1 MKRPAEAARGKA
13 LLSSGIFAVLLGSC
27 LALAMPAALA
37 AGSPAAQA
45 VTAPRADVAEVTPS
59 PTMPSDTNI
68 AALDQG
74 GEVESV
80 TGSFGPGHAGR
91 LLIDGLAQPTWTP
104 EVDGL
109 YPQEVVLSFYEREA
123 ALVEAVTFTFPPEV
137 ASRPKD
143 IEIAISMNS
152 PADGFTAIAKAT
164 LDESYA
170 VQTISFAPVQARY
183 LKVRLLSGTAFVQP
197 QIGEI
202 AIFEAAGK
210 DYTSLLARHPEIKRW
225 KSNVRFA
232 AQKGIDWLE
241 PATIDWQANH
251 TCFGCHVQGQTL
263 MGLAVAKANSYV
275 VSDSFMNE
283 VARFTRSHQ
292 RDDGAVDFPDAS
304 VSPTQY
310 VAMGLVYFDQSAGQT
325 RDPAMLKASS
335 WLLAHQQASG
345 AIEGD
350 WDEPPISQGSLMP
363 TANAL
368 IAFKSA
374 YENAQDPRYAKAA
387 DDALAYIEKAVPE
400 TTQDE
405 VFQILALSQFGSTEQ
420 RQLIPKF
427 VQSLLSQQ
435 DHDGG
440 WRENKQLPGANALAT
455 GEVLYALKQAG
466 VSIASPEFTA
476 GVRYLLKT
484 QEPSGTWPSTNSQS
498 RRPSEFAPTMWAV
511 IGLAGSYGDVAEP
524 TAASIK
530 SELDTRGRAILYIN
544 FDFDKST
551 IRPDAKPVIAE
562 VIKLMND
569 NPGLALKINGHTDSI
584 GLHDYN
590 LNLSKSRA
598 AAVVAAL
605 VAAQIAPAR
614 LSSGGF
620 GPDQPIADNVTDKGR
635 AKNRRVELVKR

>member
-1 MKRPAEAARGKA
+1 M
-13 LLSSGIFAVLLGSC
+13 
-27 LALAMPAALA
+27 
-37 AGSPAAQA
+37 
-45 VTAPRADVAEVTPS
+45 
-59 PTMPSDTNI
+59 
-68 AALDQG
+68 
-74 GEVESV
+74 
-80 TGSFGPGHAGR
+80 
-91 LLIDGLAQPTWTP
+91 
-104 EVDGL
+104 
-109 YPQEVVLSFYEREA
+109 
-123 ALVEAVTFTFPPEV
+123 
-137 ASRPKD
+137 
-143 IEIAISMNS
+143 
-152 PADGFTAIAKAT
+152 
-164 LDESYA
+164 
-170 VQTISFAPVQARY
+170 
-183 LKVRLLSGTAFVQP
+183 QP

-202 AIFEAAGK
+202 AIFEGAAK
-210 DYTSLLARHPEIKRW
+210 DYDSLLARHPEIKRW

-292 RDDGAVDFPDAS
+292 RDDGTVDFPDAS

-325 RDPAMLKASS
+325 HDPAMLKASS

-363 TANAL
+363 TANAV

-374 YENAQDPRYAKAA
+374 YENSQDPRYAKAA
-387 DDALAYIEKAVPE
+387 DDALAYIEKAAAE

-405 VFQILALSQFGSTEQ
+405 AFQILALSQFGSAEQ
-420 RQLIPKF
+420 RQLIPNF
-427 VQSLLSQQ
+427 VQILLSQQ
-435 DHDGG
+435 DRDGG
-440 WRENKQLPGANALAT
+440 WRENKQLAGANALAT

-466 VSIASPEFTA
+466 VSVASPEFAA

-484 QEPSGTWPSTNSQS
+484 QEPPGTWPSTNSQS

-530 SELDTRGRAILYIN
+530 SELDARGRAILYIN

-569 NPGLALKINGHTDSI
+569 NPGLALKVNGHTDSI

-590 LNLSKSRA
+590 VKLSKSRA

-620 GPDQPIADNVTDKGR
+620 GPDQPIADNATDKGR
-635 AKNRRVELVKR
+635 AKNRRVELVKL